1 MEYTIRK
8 TVLKYVSDKEFWQRD
23 AEKIRGYFG
32 NLYKEEDL
40 FHNHSGECEFIYR
53 LPLIQYKVIEG
64 QLTIVGINE
73 GSELVA
79 KEFLKHKTIPL
90 GNAVFT
96 NFETQLEIKT
106 EELRVT
112 EELFSYRFETPWLP
126 INQKNLKAYKNGELD
141 LDRVLSNNILTIF
154 KGCKIEADKKIMVK
168 GEYEEKSIKMKDI
181 HMIGFGGSFVTN
193 VKIPE
198 YLGLGSRGA
207 NGFGCVVNK

>member
-1 MEYTIRK
+1 MAGLRVYK
-8 TVLKYVSDKEFWQRD
+8 KFYVLN
-23 AEKIRGYFG
+23 KINLLFVTSNPTSPMG
-32 NLYKEEDL
+32 NN
-40 FHNHSGECEFIYR
+40 FHKGKFNELLKSR
-53 LPLIQYKVIEG
+53 IQYKVIEG

-181 HMIGFGGSFVTN
+181 HMIKNWKNSL
-193 VKIPE
+193 KI
-198 YLGLGSRGA
+198 LT
-207 NGFGCVVNK
+207 